1 MLVPNKS
8 THQGNAEKWIDYYY
22 EPEVAAKLAAYVNY
36 ICPVEG
42 ARDAMV
48 KIDDSLVDN
57 KLIFPSEEDLK
68 DTFDF
73 MVLNEKQSQKYEGEF
88 SDVTGG

>member
-1 MLVPNKS
+1 
-8 THQGNAEKWIDYYY
+8 
-22 EPEVAAKLAAYVNY
+22 
-36 ICPVEG
+36 
-42 ARDAMV
+42 MV

-57 KLIFPSEEDLK
+57 PLIFPSEEDLK

-73 MVLNEKQSQKYEGEF
+73 MVLNDEQARQYEGDF

>member
-1 MLVPNKS
+1 M
-8 THQGNAEKWIDYYY
+8 
-22 EPEVAAKLAAYVNY
+22 AAKLAAYVNY

-48 KIDDSLVDN
+48 RIDDSLVDN
-57 KLIFPSEEDLK
+57 PLIFPSEDDLR

-73 MVLNEKQSQKYEGEF
+73 MVLNDAEARKYEGEF

>member
-1 MLVPNKS
+1 M
-8 THQGNAEKWIDYYY
+8 E
-22 EPEVAAKLAAYVNY
+22 
-36 ICPVEG
+36 
-42 ARDAMV
+42 

-57 KLIFPSEEDLK
+57 KLIFPTEEDLK

-73 MVLNEKQSQKYEGEF
+73 MALDDEQNQQYEGEW